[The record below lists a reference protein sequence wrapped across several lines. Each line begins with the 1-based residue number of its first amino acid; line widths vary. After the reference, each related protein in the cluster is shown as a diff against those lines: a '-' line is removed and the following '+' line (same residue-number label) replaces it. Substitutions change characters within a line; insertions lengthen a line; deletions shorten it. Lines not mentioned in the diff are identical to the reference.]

1 MPMDGASELTE
12 GRLQEIVEHCL
23 RLALPEGAPLPANDE
38 DWIAGGALD
47 SMGHVDVLLCIEKAV
62 GLKDF
67 FDRLEGRP
75 PTTIRAVI
83 DGVRKVFATRREVAQ
98 ELAAGTREGAA
109 GAAQI
114 PGWGFALGGRLVLAE
129 EVEQQFALSV
139 GTLSDRAGI

>member
-75 PTTIRAVI
+75 PATIRAV
-83 DGVRKVFATRREVAQ
+83 VNAVQKVLATRGEVAE
-98 ELAAGTREGAA
+98 ELPAGAREGAGG
-109 GAAQI
+109 GAEIA
-114 PGWGFALGGRLVLAE
+114 GWGLALGRRLVYAE
-129 EVEQQFALSV
+129 EVEQEFALS
-139 GTLSDRAGI
+139 

>member
-1 MPMDGASELTE
+1 MDGASELTE

-83 DGVRKVFATRREVAQ
+83 DGVRKVFATRQ
-98 ELAAGTREGAA
+98 LARARRARLRSLVGDSLWVEGSS
-109 GAAQI
+109 
-114 PGWGFALGGRLVLAE
+114 WR
-129 EVEQQFALSV
+129 
-139 GTLSDRAGI
+139 RR